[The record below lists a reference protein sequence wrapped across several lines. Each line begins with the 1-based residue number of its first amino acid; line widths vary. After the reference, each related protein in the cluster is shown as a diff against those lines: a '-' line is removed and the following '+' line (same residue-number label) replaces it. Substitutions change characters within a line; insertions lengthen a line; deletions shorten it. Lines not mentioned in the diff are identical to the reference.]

1 MSILKITKEN
11 IKMKKILT
19 AIIAVVFTVAL
30 AAGFTACTKANG
42 VVIAV
47 PNDTTNEA
55 RALMLLEQQ
64 GFIKLKEGAGI
75 TATVRD
81 IVENPYNIKFKEVE
95 AAQLPNFL
103 QDVDF
108 AVINSNFALVAKL
121 NPASDAL
128 AVEGAYSAYGNVVA
142 VKQGNEETSKTKAL
156 MAALKSERVKNYISA
171 TYGGAVI
178 SVVENAG
185 DGFDASVDYAALS
198 GQTIK
203 VGASPAPH
211 AEILSVAKEIL
222 AEKNV
227 TLEVVEYSD
236 YVQPNLSLEDG
247 SLDANYFQHLPYL
260 DDFNLK
266 NGTHLVSV
274 GAVHVEP
281 MGIYS
286 KKHAS
291 LNAIKTA
298 SGSLER

>member
-30 AAGFTACTKANG
+30 AVGFTACTKANG

-108 AVINSNFALVAKL
+108 AVINSNFALAAKL

-142 VKQGNEETSKTKAL
+142 V
-156 MAALKSERVKNYISA
+156 
-171 TYGGAVI
+171 
-178 SVVENAG
+178 
-185 DGFDASVDYAALS
+185 
-198 GQTIK
+198 
-203 VGASPAPH
+203 
-211 AEILSVAKEIL
+211 
-222 AEKNV
+222 
-227 TLEVVEYSD
+227 
-236 YVQPNLSLEDG
+236 
-247 SLDANYFQHLPYL
+247 
-260 DDFNLK
+260 
-266 NGTHLVSV
+266 
-274 GAVHVEP
+274 
-281 MGIYS
+281 
-286 KKHAS
+286 
-291 LNAIKTA
+291 
-298 SGSLER
+298 

>member
-19 AIIAVVFTVAL
+19 AIITVVFTVAL

-95 AAQLPNFL
+95 AAQLPN
-103 QDVDF
+103 VDF
-108 AVINSNFALVAKL
+108 AVINSNFALAAKL

-142 VKQGNEETSKTKAL
+142 VKQGNEETAKTKAL

-185 DGFDASVDYAALS
+185 DGFDSSVDYAALS

-247 SLDANYFQHLPYL
+247 SLDANYFQHSPYL

-286 KKHAS
+286 KKHTS

>member
-1 MSILKITKEN
+1 M
-11 IKMKKILT
+11 
-19 AIIAVVFTVAL
+19 
-30 AAGFTACTKANG
+30 
-42 VVIAV
+42 
-47 PNDTTNEA
+47 
-55 RALMLLEQQ
+55 
-64 GFIKLKEGAGI
+64 
-75 TATVRD
+75 
-81 IVENPYNIKFKEVE
+81 
-95 AAQLPNFL
+95 
-103 QDVDF
+103 
-108 AVINSNFALVAKL
+108 
-121 NPASDAL
+121 
-128 AVEGAYSAYGNVVA
+128 VA
-142 VKQGNEETSKTKAL
+142 VKKGSEETAKTKAL

-178 SVVENAG
+178 SVVENTG

-266 NGTHLVSV
+266 NGTQLVSV

-286 KKHAS
+286 KKHTS